1 MLTLGSLAMAQ
12 TNPLKPYQW
21 QNRIILLFANNQEN
35 KLYQEQKQELE
46 RVKLELD
53 DRDLLVFHIFEQEA
67 FQEDETLDLEVA
79 AYLKEKYSGDAE
91 FSLVLIGKD
100 GGVKRTSQASVS
112 SADLFNQ
119 IDAMPMRIDEM
130 QD

>member
-1 MLTLGSLAMAQ
+1 MAQ

-21 QNRIILLFANNQEN
+21 QNRIILLFANSQDN

-46 RVKLELD
+46 RVKLELI

-67 FQEDETLDLEVA
+67 FQENEALDLEVA
-79 AYLKEKYSGDAE
+79 AYLKEKYSSEAE

-100 GGVKRTSQASVS
+100 GGVKRTSQAFVS

-130 QD
+130 ND